1 MKLELDLNTMT
12 SQQLGWAVQTID
24 AYRAMRDGFTRPT
37 TEHDAEERRVM
48 QLSAII
54 SAAFGYWKEGDAIH
68 PDYDSTAL
76 RDVAKLYAKYDNLY
90 RTAQPEVAQNTGSS
104 EPAPP
109 FTGDPAGRPT
119 GSTSSEREIA
129 VEGSGTSSTATAVT
143 EQKRGRGR
151 PRKETAQESTAPA
164 VEEQAPA
171 EPAQESAQPITIDQ
185 LRAAL
190 QTFTAKN
197 GIEAGMPLLAKYN
210 ARRISEMVEQ
220 SEADKAAFIK
230 ECSGAGV

>member
-24 AYRAMRDGFTRPT
+24 AYRAIRDGFT
-37 TEHDAEERRVM
+37 
-48 QLSAII
+48 
-54 SAAFGYWKEGDAIH
+54 
-68 PDYDSTAL
+68 
-76 RDVAKLYAKYDNLY
+76 VAP
-90 RTAQPEVAQNTGSS
+90 AQPEVAQNPGSS

-109 FTGDPAGRPT
+109 FTGDPAGESAAAEAAPT
-119 GSTSSEREIA
+119 ANEA
-129 VEGSGTSSTATAVT
+129 AAPAVT

-151 PRKETAQESTAPA
+151 PRKEAAQESTAPA

-171 EPAQESAQPITIDQ
+171 EQPQSDAKASADQESAQPITIDQ

-230 ECSGAGV
+230 ECNS